1 MIIIGWWSRRRA
13 ENREGFFVASR
24 RGSLPLITGSLVSTA
39 VGGSTTIGMAGL
51 GFTLGLTGAWWLL
64 VGSIGLLILG
74 FLFAKKIRGAAVYT
88 LPELV
93 ENQYGPRV
101 ALVASILIV
110 IAWTGVVAGQIIAAG
125 KILSII
131 GIWSTTSWMAVFSAV
146 FITYTI
152 LGGQFSIIRTDFL
165 QAAIIFAGI
174 FAGFALTIPQVGGIG
189 GLQASLP
196 STHFCFPTS
205 PEFDWKMLAST
216 LILVGSTYVVGPDIY
231 TRLFC
236 ARDENVAKKSALL
249 SAFLFVPLAFA
260 ITLIGMGAR
269 ALYPNISPEQSFP
282 YLISEVLP
290 LTIGYLVLAAL
301 IAALMSS
308 ADTCLLSQSVIL
320 TQDVLGRFRPQLG
333 ERKIV
338 WLTRLNALVLGFMAL
353 GLALVLKGVIAS
365 LLFAYTIFACGL
377 VIPVIAGFYKER
389 LKVNSK
395 GAMAALIGGGT
406 IGLLGKIPWL
416 EIPVKEDFGLVGFA
430 MSAFLLFVVSTITKH
445 ADHSGQ
451 IKNGEL

>member
-1 MIIIGWWSRRRA
+1 
-13 ENREGFFVASR
+13 
-24 RGSLPLITGSLVSTA
+24 
-39 VGGSTTIGMAGL
+39 
-51 GFTLGLTGAWWLL
+51 
-64 VGSIGLLILG
+64 
-74 FLFAKKIRGAAVYT
+74 
-88 LPELV
+88 
-93 ENQYGPRV
+93 
-101 ALVASILIV
+101 
-110 IAWTGVVAGQIIAAG
+110 
-125 KILSII
+125 
-131 GIWSTTSWMAVFSAV
+131 
-146 FITYTI
+146 
-152 LGGQFSIIRTDFL
+152 
-165 QAAIIFAGI
+165 
-174 FAGFALTIPQVGGIG
+174 
-189 GLQASLP
+189 
-196 STHFCFPTS
+196 
-205 PEFDWKMLAST
+205 
-216 LILVGSTYVVGPDIY
+216 
-231 TRLFC
+231 
-236 ARDENVAKKSALL
+236 
-249 SAFLFVPLAFA
+249 
-260 ITLIGMGAR
+260 MGAR

-338 WLTRLNALVLGFMAL
+338 WLTRLNALVLGFIAL
-353 GLALVLKGVIAS
+353 GLALVLKGVIDS

-416 EIPVKEDFGLVGFA
+416 EIPFKEDFGLMGFA
-430 MSAFLLFVVSTITKH
+430 MSAFLLFIVSTITKH

-451 IKNGEL
+451 IKSGGLW